1 MSPPKIKIANYTNKK
16 KSEIDNLEFCHSP
29 QIMKLNIEVEKIER
43 DGSHG

>member
-1 MSPPKIKIANYTNKK
+1 MSPPKNQNCKVHKQK